1 MNWGLRSNIGE
12 GNTLEKKEDIK
23 QVLSWS
29 DNCKFHFYV
38 DVDKQWLQFSVS
50 RLRLKKNPSDI
61 REKPNLSTIS
71 CVIAH

>member
-1 MNWGLRSNIGE
+1 MLKYVGHDTHCFIFFLCFGQLSNWLFWDNKDVSWGLRSNIGE

-38 DVDKQWLQFSVS
+38 DK
-50 RLRLKKNPSDI
+50 
-61 REKPNLSTIS
+61 
-71 CVIAH
+71 